1 MKNYLKEILDLRE
14 DISKEGKEVIT
25 KAYKFAEKSHK
36 GQKFDGQDYPYFIH
50 PAFAGYLLAKW
61 NQDFEVICAGL
72 LHDVVEDC
80 EIPLVKIKNL
90 FGQRIA
96 FLVDGMSWE
105 LKWSFDNKRYE
116 KDWDGF
122 FKKICKYS
130 VYDASVILL
139 HCADERSKLEDIF
152 GKKFEKKDENIEKTK
167 QRFMRYLAFY
177 APLYNEIGL
186 ESNASKLKE
195 KLLSVTKEMPKSRL
209 SEFVTKKEL
218 EVIKNNLSKIKSI
231 EELR

>member
-1 MKNYLKEILDLRE
+1 MKNYLKEIIKIRKDLTE
-14 DISKEGKEVIT
+14 KERDLIT
-25 KAYKFAEKSHK
+25 KAYLFAQKAHK
-36 GQKFDGQDYPYFIH
+36 GQKFDGQSYPYFIH
-50 PAFAGYLLAKW
+50 PAYAGYLLAKW
-61 NQDFEVICAGL
+61 NQDYEVICAGL

-80 EIPLVKIKNL
+80 KVSLVLIKKI

-105 LKWSFDNKRYE
+105 LKWDSKDKIYR

-122 FKKICKYS
+122 FKKICNYS
-130 VYDASVILL
+130 IKESSLILL

-152 GKKFEKKDENIEKTK
+152 RRKFEKKDEKIEKTK

-177 APLYNEIGL
+177 VPLYKELGL
-186 ESNASKLKE
+186 VSHSE
-195 KLLSVTKEMPKSRL
+195 KLHDKLYSITKEEAKSRL
-209 SEFVTKKEL
+209 SEFISKRDLKK
-218 EVIKNNLSKIKSI
+218 IKLSLSKIKEI

>member
-1 MKNYLKEILDLRE
+1 MDFQKKINNW
-14 DISKEGKEVIT
+14 
-25 KAYKFAEKSHK
+25 KFALIIFLILISLTNLGSATIYTKINSYSYEEGILSNLEDSNYQLKYLVNNGKSYFATEEK
-36 GQKFDGQDYPYFIH
+36 GQFIFSPENEIYCWVDCNIYP
-50 PAFAGYLLAKW
+50 
-61 NQDFEVICAGL
+61 
-72 LHDVVEDC
+72 
-80 EIPLVKIKNL
+80 KIKIY
-90 FGQRIA
+90 R
-96 FLVDGMSWE
+96 
-105 LKWSFDNKRYE
+105 
-116 KDWDGF
+116 
-122 FKKICKYS
+122 
-130 VYDASVILL
+130 
-139 HCADERSKLEDIF
+139 EDIF